1 MSRLEVTIAKV
12 QQSLPELKRDGNT
25 VLYAVSGDLLFDET
39 SASKA
44 SEILAQMDHIPKL
57 AQQLKDDPEA
67 VISDFKQIRD
77 ACGFRILP
85 NCDVVG
91 SNISYHPQ

>member
-1 MSRLEVTIAKV
+1 MTRLEVTTAKV

-25 VLYAVSGDLLFDET
+25 VMYAVSGDLLFDET

-44 SEILAQMDHIPKL
+44 SDILAQMDHIPKL

-67 VISDFKQIRD
+67 VISEFKQIQA
-77 ACGFRILP
+77 ACGSRFSRSRQLRF
-85 NCDVVG
+85 
-91 SNISYHPQ
+91 